1 MLAPR
6 ISLPAALAAILGAAL
21 MIGGCAKPSSGG
33 GTGSGGTSGT
43 GKGGTTGT
51 TCATGQKACSQGCT
65 NVQTDSQNCGTC
77 STVCGAGQTCQSGT
91 CTCSAGL
98 LNCAGS
104 CVSSDATHCGN
115 CTMACTGTTPMCS
128 NNACSAGC
136 ATGQTACSAGACA
149 NLQTDNGNCGTCGK
163 VCSGGST
170 CNAGSCTCS
179 VTGQQLCGTACADTT
194 SNTSNCGSCGHACTT
209 GQTCTNSACVTVS
222 TTGTAGTTGSGSA
235 GTTGSGTAGTSGTG
249 TAGTTGKGGSGGKG
263 GTGATVVDAGADVY
277 PCTNTDMS
285 LLPIDESGFVQERC
299 NTYGIQGAWYCYADT
314 TLPGGSASN
323 NGSSNCK
330 DHVVPYVAA
339 SNGMCLSGVTST
351 TSGAYGAALGLE
363 LNTPGAVGGV
373 DQTKQAYNASTHN
386 VYGFE
391 ITITAYNGATD
402 NYALRLTWTTGAAT
416 TVTQP
421 FVDLPGPGTYDVYFA
436 DAVVPGSFSDTSAG
450 MRLNSSAIY
459 DIQLAIPKEG
469 STAVTY
475 GFCITKLKPITTPP
489 TAPTACGTLANY
501 GGPICGNQ
509 DLLGEVGNY
518 GVQNNVSG
526 TGTQCIQAKSGGGCA
541 GFTIT
546 SGNVQ
551 SPSFPAA
558 YPSVIYGWQAGSF
571 YGAYKTAKTLSSIT
585 TAPASWT
592 FTTPSGGSSD
602 TSFDIWLHPTNA
614 APKTADGGL
623 ELMIWMNSAGGIHP
637 AGSEVMNGGT
647 PKTVTIGPGTWN
659 IYTGSIS
666 INGATWDYLAYLAT
680 STYSVNNM
688 DLKAFFN
695 DAKTESLPMLNNK
708 AVTVAD
714 SWYLLGIQAGFEVT
728 GTSGGSVNSFSVST
742 N

>member
-1 MLAPR
+1 
-6 ISLPAALAAILGAAL
+6 
-21 MIGGCAKPSSGG
+21 
-33 GTGSGGTSGT
+33 
-43 GKGGTTGT
+43 
-51 TCATGQKACSQGCT
+51 
-65 NVQTDSQNCGTC
+65 
-77 STVCGAGQTCQSGT
+77 
-91 CTCSAGL
+91 
-98 LNCAGS
+98 
-104 CVSSDATHCGN
+104 
-115 CTMACTGTTPMCS
+115 
-128 NNACSAGC
+128 
-136 ATGQTACSAGACA
+136 
-149 NLQTDNGNCGTCGK
+149 
-163 VCSGGST
+163 
-170 CNAGSCTCS
+170 
-179 VTGQQLCGTACADTT
+179 
-194 SNTSNCGSCGHACTT
+194 
-209 GQTCTNSACVTVS
+209 VS
-222 TTGTAGTTGSGSA
+222 TTGTAGTTGSGTA
-235 GTTGSGTAGTSGTG
+235 GTSGSGTAGTSGTG
-249 TAGTTGKGGSGGKG
+249 GTTGAAGTTGSGGKG

-277 PCTNTDMS
+277 PCTNTDMT

-323 NGSSNCK
+323 NGMSNCV
-330 DHVVPYVAA
+330 DHVVPYNSA
-339 SNGMCLSGVTST
+339 SNGMCLSGRTST
-351 TSGAYGAALGLE
+351 NSGAYGAAIGLE

-373 DQTKQAYNASTHN
+373 DQTKQAYNASSKG

-436 DAVVPGSFSDTSAG
+436 DAVVPGSFADTSAG

-459 DIQLAIPKEG
+459 DIQLAIPQEG
-469 STAVTY
+469 TTAVTY
-475 GFCITKLKPITTPP
+475 GYCITKLKPITTPQT
-489 TAPTACGTLANY
+489 TATACGTLANY
-501 GGPICGNQ
+501 GGPICGAQ

-541 GFTIT
+541 GFSIT
-546 SGNVQ
+546 SGNL
-551 SPSFPAA
+551 SAPSFPAA

-571 YGAYKTAKTLSSIT
+571 YGAYKTAKTLSAIG

-592 FTTPSGGSSD
+592 FTTPSGGQSD

-637 AGSEVMNGGT
+637 AGNEVMNGGT

-695 DAKTESLPMLNNK
+695 DAKTESLPTLNNK
-708 AVTVAD
+708 AVTVSD

-728 GTSGGSVNSFSVST
+728 GTSGGSVNSFSVSA